1 MRKREVRSGVEG
13 STLGGLDGSTLGVKS
28 SGGRAPASSD
38 GKKLA
43 AEKKG
48 LYINGVSTANWGL
61 IVGDEAPSSQGL
73 KGLLLL
79 FSCNCCC
86 CCSLLFSSSSRYFSA
101 SCLNLFLGA
110 SMLLDGGDSDRL
122 SVLLVPSLLLVLLP
136 LGLCVGSPSLPSR
149 QFSTL
154 IRFENEFSV

>member
-1 MRKREVRSGVEG
+1 MVEG

-28 SGGRAPASSD
+28 RGGRTPASNE

-48 LYINGVSTANWGL
+48 LYRNGVSTENWGL
-61 IVGDEAPSSQGL
+61 VVGDEAPSSQGL

-79 FSCNCCC
+79 FSCCCC
-86 CCSLLFSSSSRYFSA
+86 CCCCLLFSSSSRYLSA

-154 IRFENEFSV
+154 MRFENGFSV